1 MTNVFFFRRP
11 EPLPRERRALS
22 LSLSL
27 SNNREEAKGWREA
40 LV

>member
-1 MTNVFFFRRP
+1 MTNVFCFRRP

>member
-1 MTNVFFFRRP
+1 MTNVFCFRRP
-11 EPLPRERRALS
+11 QPLPRERRALS